1 MANVNEP
8 ATDPATGQAGLPP
21 TLRTVLCDLDGVVWL
36 AREPIPGSA
45 DAVARLRA
53 AGCRVVFVTNNSGD
67 RIASHEEAL
76 AAIGI
81 EAAGDVITSAQAA
94 ALLVDAGE
102 RVLVCGGEGV
112 VESLGERRAL
122 VVDDGPCDVVV
133 VGIDRRFDY
142 DRLTRAS
149 RAVRGGARLIG
160 TNDDATFPTP
170 SGPIPGGGSI
180 VAAVATASG
189 VAPVVAGKP
198 HGPMVTLARRVA
210 GPIDA
215 GSALVV
221 GDRPSTDGAFAGAI
235 GCGFALVRSGVTGP
249 GVRLPPGV
257 GPTPVLDVADLAAV
271 ADAVVQVLD
280 RAASRPAR

>member
-1 MANVNEP
+1 MANVNQP
-8 ATDPATGQAGLPP
+8 APDHAGIPP

-36 AREPIPGSA
+36 AREAIPGAA
-45 DAVARLRA
+45 DAIERMRS
-53 AGCRVVFVTNNSGD
+53 AGCRVLFVTNNSGD
-67 RIASHEEAL
+67 RVASQEDAL

-81 EAAGDVITSAQAA
+81 EAVGDVITSAQAA
-94 ALLVDAGE
+94 ALLVDGGE
-102 RVLVCGGEGV
+102 RVLVIGGDGV
-112 VESLGERRAL
+112 NEALVERRAV

-170 SGPIPGGGSI
+170 SGPIPGGGAI

-189 VAPVVAGKP
+189 SDPVVAGKP
-198 HGPMVTLARRVA
+198 HGPMVTLAQRVA
-210 GPIDA
+210 GPLDA
-215 GSALVV
+215 DTALVV

-235 GCGFALVRSGVTGP
+235 GCGFALVRSGVTAP
-249 GVRLPPGV
+249 GVRVSAGV
-257 GPTPVLDVADLAAV
+257 GPEPVLDVADLAAV
-271 ADAVVQVLD
+271 ADAVVQVL
-280 RAASRPAR
+280 RPD

>member
-8 ATDPATGQAGLPP
+8 VLDSATEQTGLPT

-36 AREPIPGSA
+36 AREPIPGSV
-45 DAVARLRA
+45 DAIERLRA

-67 RIASHEEAL
+67 RVASQETAL

-81 EAAGDVITSAQAA
+81 EAVGDVITSAQAA

-112 VESLGERRAL
+112 VEALVDRRAL

-189 VAPVVAGKP
+189 TAPVVAGKP
-198 HGPMVTLARRVA
+198 HGPMVTLARRTV
-210 GPIDA
+210 GPLDA
-215 GSALVV
+215 SSALMV
-221 GDRPSTDGAFAGAI
+221 GDRPSTDGAFAAAI

-249 GVRLPPGV
+249 GVRLPAGI
-257 GPTPVLDVADLAAV
+257 GPEPVLDVADLAAV
-271 ADAVVQVLD
+271 ADAVVEVVG
-280 RAASRPAR
+280 RAPRRP